1 MSTNPT
7 TSPASVSSQHYRILK
22 ITSAL
27 VYLLI
32 VLGGIVCI
40 TDASRACPDWPGCYG
55 KLIPPLETGAI
66 IEYTHRLVAMITG
79 FFLIATLVMGWKRTP
94 NIKPLKWL
102 PVLALLLTGAVSVFG
117 AIAVLSGL
125 SPIAAAFDLGFAL
138 LVLAVTLT
146 TTLLAFAHRES
157 PEAPVDLSLANPLAR
172 FSLVTTLLVFTVLD
186 SAVLVA
192 EGGSVVR
199 CVGWPMYFG
208 QLAPENLNTLP
219 QIIRLCIAALASLFI
234 IYLFFQIRKTQTQ
247 SSPIRRA
254 SNAVGLFFFAEIV
267 LGGMMIVLGYSIPL
281 LVFYVAAAV
290 ALWGSMV
297 VLTALLGTA
306 KSS

>member
-102 PVLALLLTGAVSVFG
+102 PVLALLLTGIVSMFG

-125 SPIAAAFDLGFAL
+125 SPIAAAFDLGFAF
-138 LVLAVTLT
+138 LVLAIMLT
-146 TTLLAFAHRES
+146 TTLIAATHRGH
-157 PEAPVDLSLANPLAR
+157 PEVPVRFSFTNPLAR
-172 FSLVTTLLVFTVLD
+172 LSLVTTLLVFAVLD

-192 EGGSVVR
+192 EAGSVVR

-208 QLAPENLNTLP
+208 QLAPENLNTPP
-219 QIIRLCIAALASLFI
+219 QVIRLSVAALASLFI
-234 IYLFFQIRKTQTQ
+234 IYLVFQIRKTQTQ
-247 SSPIRRA
+247 SSLIRRA
-254 SNAVGLFFFAEIV
+254 ANALGLFFFIEIV

-281 LVFYVAAAV
+281 LVFYVAAAI
-290 ALWGSMV
+290 ALWGALVILSI
-297 VLTALLGTA
+297 LLGFPETR
-306 KSS
+306 